1 MVLIDQLDDYNRKF
15 PSKMNLVFFDMAIVH
30 ITRIARILAQPRGS
44 AILIGVS
51 GSGKQSLTKLATF
64 VMAYCFNTI
73 KLSKNYKP
81 KDFREDLKE
90 VMLRAGC
97 DG

>member
-1 MVLIDQLDDYNRKF
+1 
-15 PSKMNLVFFDMAIVH
+15 MNVIFFDMAIVH
-30 ITRIARILAQPRGS
+30 VTRIARILAQPRGS

-64 VMAYCFNTI
+64 VMGYGFSQV

-81 KDFREDLKE
+81 KDFRE
-90 VMLRAGC
+90 
-97 DG
+97 